1 MFPRRLPWKSKAH
14 FPVLVVYDQI
24 VSFRRELKI
33 TVDPFWHEQ
42 LFALGAFFD
51 LFIYRS
57 HFLAHQRLILCKR
70 HPALLE
76 LPLTFEQ
83 RGLVYERKHIIE
95 RDVVDDTRAEEWR
108 SRSRHI
114 AAHCGT
120 LSVRRISCAPRA
132 RLRGFANTEF
142 LFFTDQIFDI
152 VSSLGT
158 QSRPGFLRLLLP
170 VGVSDQLVHRVQPGK
185 RITCV
190 VQLAVIKR
198 LQIVL
203 DVTTRQRRATET
215 TGTLMPR
222 SFISSRFSR

>member
-24 VSFRRELKI
+24 VSFRLALEI
-33 TVDPFWHEQ
+33 TVDHFWHEQ

-95 RDVVDDTRAEEWR
+95 RDVVDD
-108 SRSRHI
+108 I
-114 AAHCGT
+114 P
-120 LSVRRISCAPRA
+120 LDDV
-132 RLRGFANTEF
+132 FAFIHETALFKGQWEF
-142 LFFTDQIFDI
+142 KQ
-152 VSSLGT
+152 G
-158 QSRPGFLRLLLP
+158 R
-170 VGVSDQLVHRVQPGK
+170 
-185 RITCV
+185 
-190 VQLAVIKR
+190 
-198 LQIVL
+198 
-203 DVTTRQRRATET
+203 
-215 TGTLMPR
+215 MP
-222 SFISSRFSR
+222 